1 MPTKKSKLESKG
13 VPYKAEVWPL
23 YKIKPLENN
32 PRTITKTDYE
42 RLKSRLEK
50 RGHHSVLVLDHHG
63 VLLSGNQRLKA
74 MEELGW
80 DEATVLVPQRDMT
93 EEERQD
99 VIINSNISSGT
110 FDMDIL
116 ANEYMEELV
125 IDAGLIDKLP
135 DDIDVPGAD
144 QVINP
149 KKIEFECEKCGHL
162 QTVILPN

>member
-1 MPTKKSKLESKG
+1 MPYRVEK
-13 VPYKAEVWPL
+13 WPL
-23 YKIKPLENN
+23 YKIKPLPNN
-32 PRTITKTDYE
+32 PRIITKSDYE
-42 RLKSRLEK
+42 RLKGRLEK
-50 RGHHSVLVLDHHG
+50 RGNHSVIVVDQEG
-63 VLLSGNQRLKA
+63 FCLSGNQRLKA

-80 DEATVLVPQRDMT
+80 METWVMVPERDMT

-116 ANEYMEELV
+116 ANEFLEELV